1 MKYVCDRC
9 GKQLPVDRDVDE
21 DSAFEAVLDSHRGRE
36 CPGEFLNESQWG
48 TSPQTQ
54 TVGWK

>member
-21 DSAFEAVLDSHRGRE
+21 DSAFEAVLNRHRLGE
-36 CPGEFLNESQWG
+36 CPGEFVNESPWG
-48 TSPQTQ
+48 ASPSQTA
-54 TVGWK
+54 GWK